1 MHTQKVSIPATILKW
16 NENFSRVPWNGRCW
30 FLYSYVW
37 SFSFFGWSSKV
48 AVSFILFT
56 FVVDRVHLDDCNQ
69 CLKLWKYQFAY
80 AASTV
85 MTLTGGSAVLF
96 ERKISLF
103 KIFIFVRYKQ
113 CKRMLEL
120 EAYKINECN
129 SVMMSKIV
137 IIIIISLIFKLYKH
151 SPKNSHWCVM

>member
-1 MHTQKVSIPATILKW
+1 
-16 NENFSRVPWNGRCW
+16 
-30 FLYSYVW
+30 
-37 SFSFFGWSSKV
+37 
-48 AVSFILFT
+48 
-56 FVVDRVHLDDCNQ
+56 
-69 CLKLWKYQFAY
+69 
-80 AASTV
+80 

-103 KIFIFVRYKQ
+103 KMFIFVRDKQ

-151 SPKNSHWCVM
+151 SPKNSH